1 MVNGQWSM
9 VNCQLSMVILGID
22 PGSARVGY
30 GLIKKEKNNLK
41 LIKAG
46 LLKIRSKDKNK
57 RLVELEKSFLQLLKK
72 GKPDL
77 AVLEK
82 IYFMKN
88 LKTALEVAQSRGVLT
103 LLITKC
109 KIPLLEFTPLE
120 IKQNIT
126 GYGLADK
133 QMVAKVVAKIL
144 KIKKIS
150 KYDDVTDALAA
161 AILGSIK
168 LDKPF
173 RVSTQKNEI

>member
-1 MVNGQWSM
+1 MI
-9 VNCQLSMVILGID
+9 ILGID
-22 PGSARVGY
+22 PGSTRVGY
-30 GLIKKEKNNLK
+30 GLIKKEKDELK
-41 LIKAG
+41 FIGAG
-46 LLKIRSKDKNK
+46 LLKILSKDKGQ
-57 RLVELEKSFLQLLKK
+57 RLVELEKSFSQLLKK
-72 GKPDL
+72 ERPDL
-77 AVLEK
+77 AVLERL
-82 IYFMKN
+82 YFMRN

-103 LLITKC
+103 LLITKY

-133 QMVAKVVAKIL
+133 QMVAKMVAKIL

-168 LDKPF
+168 INKPF
-173 RVSTQKNEI
+173 